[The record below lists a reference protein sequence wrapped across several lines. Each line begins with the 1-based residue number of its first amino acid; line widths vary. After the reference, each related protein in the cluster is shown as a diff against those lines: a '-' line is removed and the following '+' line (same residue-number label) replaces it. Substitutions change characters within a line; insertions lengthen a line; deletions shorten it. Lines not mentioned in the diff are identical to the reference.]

1 MVATPEA
8 SLGLLPEGFGGL
20 SLPRHPRRVWLV
32 TAALAARIAQVTLIV
47 ALSLMWLYWVVG
59 TVLGWV

>member
-1 MVATPEA
+1 
-8 SLGLLPEGFGGL
+8 
-20 SLPRHPRRVWLV
+20 VWLV